1 MGYLRNLV
9 KNYKPP
15 PKNVQLPEYQTP
27 SFNQKEWDNMI
38 IEDDPQEKN
47 FDIEEFFDLNSNP
60 RLRSNSRNSA
70 GVVVHDEMD
79 AEYKWSISDCHPA
92 FP

>member
-1 MGYLRNLV
+1 
-9 KNYKPP
+9 
-15 PKNVQLPEYQTP
+15 
-27 SFNQKEWDNMI
+27 MI
-38 IEDDPQEKN
+38 IEDDSEEKN

-70 GVVVHDEMD
+70 GVVFHDEME

-92 FP
+92 FPPSWLITYIIYIYIYIYIYYD